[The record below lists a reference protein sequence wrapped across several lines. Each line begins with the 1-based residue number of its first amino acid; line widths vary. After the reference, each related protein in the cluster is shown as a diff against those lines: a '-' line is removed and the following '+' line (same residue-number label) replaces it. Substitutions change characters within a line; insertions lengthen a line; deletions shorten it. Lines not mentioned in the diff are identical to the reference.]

1 MTSAFGRLSPFSSIL
16 LFPPSPSHGC
26 GADPFWGGSLQLLST
41 QNPSCCSRAAQTRTS
56 HSGSASTPHRC
67 APHPSAQPLHPQPC
81 AAHSPS
87 QQWTQRAGGAGRFPP
102 PPPARPHHIW
112 WADVAGLCCPDG
124 EKQGNPCTGRAVRVA
139 RSNPRSLGTGISHL
153 LAPRSLGL
161 SGDGASPL
169 HLTPA
174 PQILLLH
181 SLFSALHLLSCTYIL
196 HVASAA
202 ASHVLHPE
210 PGIQH
215 LHPIYPIT
223 CPAFHLCSPKFAS
236 APRSLCLYP
245 KFPFPSLHTKS

>member
-1 MTSAFGRLSPFSSIL
+1 MGGISAAFIHAKPLVLLTGCPNPHVPFWICIHTPPLHPTSLCSA
-16 LFPPSPSHGC
+16 PPSPALRCPQPIS
-26 GADPFWGGSLQLLST
+26 AMDPTGGGSREVPT
-41 QNPSCCSRAAQTRTS
+41 
-56 HSGSASTPHRC
+56 
-67 APHPSAQPLHPQPC
+67 
-81 AAHSPS
+81 
-87 QQWTQRAGGAGRFPP
+87 